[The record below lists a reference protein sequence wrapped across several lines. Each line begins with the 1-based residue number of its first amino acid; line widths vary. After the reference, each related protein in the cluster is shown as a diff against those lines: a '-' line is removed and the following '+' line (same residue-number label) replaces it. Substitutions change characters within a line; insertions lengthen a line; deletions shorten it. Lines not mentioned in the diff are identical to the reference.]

1 MRRNWYP
8 PCIIKGQRI
17 VELLLVFMPVTR
29 LPAAHSLVEWAAVR
43 FWMSSQFPVLGF
55 FFRDQI
61 NQRRNSWKGE
71 GGEEKAANSIL
82 STPSP
87 KEEGKNLSTKDG
99 AIEILFCLLMSF
111 ILIGRA
117 FVMSNAMHQ
126 SISFLCTNLQK
137 IGSNSYVHNP
147 VFFFFFF

>member
-1 MRRNWYP
+1 LSCYLFSCQSRGYQP
-8 PCIIKGQRI
+8 PIPWLNGLQCASEW
-17 VELLLVFMPVTR
+17 VVSFLCLV
-29 LPAAHSLVEWAAVR
+29 
-43 FWMSSQFPVLGF
+43 F

-61 NQRRNSWKGE
+61 KQRRNSWKGE

-99 AIEILFCLLMSF
+99 AIEILFWLLMSF
-111 ILIGRA
+111 VLIDRA
-117 FVMSNAMHQ
+117 FVVSNAMHQ
-126 SISFLCTNLQK
+126 SISFLCTNVQK
-137 IGSNSYVHNP
+137 TGSNSYVHNQ